1 VSGASFV
8 HAFVYAGEVDAAAA
22 GGSTEVSSVG
32 AEKPQGN
39 CSVAEAAA
47 SQGE

>member
-1 VSGASFV
+1 MHVCV
-8 HAFVYAGEVDAAAA
+8 VCVGEVDAAAA
-22 GGSTEVSSVG
+22 GGGAEVSPVG

-39 CSVAEAAA
+39 RSAAEAAA